1 MTEVLNAIFTLMVI
15 IVLCIGGVLLY
26 VGNNKYGW
34 WKKMPMIPAG
44 QAEEAAPAPTQIVKG
59 FFEEKVVVTYCGA
72 MGPESFE
79 IALKE
84 GQHYLIG
91 RGSTCD
97 LILPDLCLS
106 AQEAFIAKDKKGYF
120 FSYLGRNGMFDGK
133 GKKID
138 EISLE
143 SGVEYRVF
151 LGGGPVEIHLSIL
164 PPQEKK
170 ESSTPFHR
178 KHAASE

>member
-1 MTEVLNAIFTLMVI
+1 MAEILNAIFTLLVI
-15 IVLCIGGVLLY
+15 TVLCIGGVLLY

-34 WKKMPMIPAG
+34 WKKTPAVPAG
-44 QAEEAAPAPTQIVKG
+44 PAEELGPAPTQIVKG

-79 IALKE
+79 TTLKE

-106 AQEAFIAKDKKGYF
+106 AQEAFVGKDAKGYF
-120 FSYLGRNGMFDGK
+120 FSYLGRNGMFDDK
-133 GKKID
+133 GKRI
-138 EISLE
+138 EELSLR
-143 SGVEYRVF
+143 SGMEYRVF
-151 LGGGPVEIHLSIL
+151 LGGGPVEVHLALL
-164 PPQEKK
+164 PPQEKT
-170 ESSTPFHR
+170 ESSTLFHR
-178 KHAASE
+178 KHGDSD